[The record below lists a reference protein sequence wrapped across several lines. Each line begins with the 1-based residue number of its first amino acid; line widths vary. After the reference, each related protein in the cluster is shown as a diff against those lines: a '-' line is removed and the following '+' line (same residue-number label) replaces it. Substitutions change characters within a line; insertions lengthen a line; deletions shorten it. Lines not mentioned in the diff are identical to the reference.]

1 MYLSSLVPADWVF
14 HPNWIRELL
23 LCALDLDPGT
33 GPDCHL
39 CSCAISCLY
48 STFLESLG
56 NMFEGTHDG
65 DTIVRLYC
73 FSAHMDNDSVIRRED
88 LSDLN
93 SHGVFLLHFC
103 ANHSVSITNTVFEH
117 KTVHMCTWHQDALR
131 HSLRIDFVIL
141 SLNLRPCMY

>member
-1 MYLSSLVPADWVF
+1 MYLSSLVSADWVF
-14 HPNWIRELL
+14 HPHWIRELL

-65 DTIVRLYC
+65 DTIVQLTWT
-73 FSAHMDNDSVIRRED
+73 M
-88 LSDLN
+88 
-93 SHGVFLLHFC
+93 
-103 ANHSVSITNTVFEH
+103 TV
-117 KTVHMCTWHQDALR
+117 
-131 HSLRIDFVIL
+131 
-141 SLNLRPCMY
+141 